1 MTERKNAEPRVAD
14 ANAAAL
20 NELPFS
26 DRQDYTDAERGFIAS
41 GRLPMNPRSKP
52 AALSGVSPTMP
63 F

>member
-26 DRQDYTDAERGFIAS
+26 DRQDYTDAERGFIGSLPDAMIRNEA
-41 GRLPMNPRSKP
+41 GRTVWSL
-52 AALSGVSPTMP
+52 AD
-63 F
+63 